1 VIARIAVGL
10 FVHFCACVA
19 YVVLNY
25 YGVSLYKH
33 LFGGLTSRGASIGI
47 AMYMVFY
54 LFVAVNLIVS
64 LVPKVAVKWGALMV
78 MVALILIYLL
88 PEYPVRAFAYSALSG
103 SLTAVAILVANKVN
117 KYLSQR
123 IAKQGAKGELND

>member
-1 VIARIAVGL
+1 MMARIAVGL

-25 YGVSLYKH
+25 YGVSLYKY

-54 LFVAVNLIVS
+54 LFIAVNLFVS
-64 LVPKVAVKWGALMV
+64 LVPKAAVKWGALMI

-88 PEYPVRAFAYSALSG
+88 PDYPVRAFAYGVLSG
-103 SLTAVAILVANKVN
+103 SLTALAILVASKVN
-117 KYLSQR
+117 NSLLQR
-123 IAKQGAKGELND
+123 IAKRGDEK